1 VVRDGAASLTIINSR
16 MLTLV
21 PTPPKSLGDYAA
33 VVGADAIAR
42 LRERAAPFKGARVLN
57 INSTAFGGGVAELL
71 YTIVPL
77 MRDLG
82 IDAEWRLIQAPDE
95 FYVVTKAM
103 HNALQ
108 GAPVPWTSE
117 MQSLYQA
124 VSENNAE
131 AFDEESYD
139 FVIVHDSQPAAL
151 LPELVEDRG
160 SKSGKWT
167 WRCHIDLTAPYEP
180 VWEFVKPLVE
190 AYDAAIFTL
199 PEYVRPGL
207 EIPHVAIIPPSI
219 DPLAIKN
226 IPLDGGM
233 VDEVMRRY
241 MIDTTRPL
249 VVQVSRFDPWKD
261 PLGVIDAF
269 RIARKDIPGL
279 QLALIASMAHD
290 DPEGW
295 EYYTR
300 TEEHRDGDPDIFLL
314 SNLNEVGA
322 LGVNAFQRAADVV
335 VQKSLREGF
344 GLVVSEAMWKGKPVI
359 GSDVGG
365 IRLQIIDGETGYLVD
380 DVDGCAKRI
389 VDLLGDREE
398 AMEMG
403 RVARAFV
410 KERFLCTRDIDDH
423 LALFEA
429 LS

>member
-1 VVRDGAASLTIINSR
+1 

-33 VVGADAIAR
+33 VVGAEVVDR
-42 LRERAAPFKGARVLN
+42 LRERAKKFKGARILN

-71 YTIVPL
+71 YTLVPL

-82 IDAEWRLIQAPDE
+82 VDAEWRLMGAPDE
-95 FYVVTKAM
+95 FFVVTKAM

-108 GAPVPWTSE
+108 GGTVPWTAE
-117 MQSLYQA
+117 MQALYRA
-124 VSENNAE
+124 VSEDNAE
-131 AFDEESYD
+131 AFDETTYD
-139 FVIVHDSQPAAL
+139 FVIVHDSQPAAI
-151 LPELVEDRG
+151 LPELIEDRG
-160 SKSGKWT
+160 GRPGKWI
-167 WRCHIDLTAPYEP
+167 WRCHIDLTEPYEP
-180 VWEFVKPLVE
+180 VWDFVKPLVE
-190 AYDAAIFTL
+190 AYDASIFTL

-207 EIPHVAIIPPSI
+207 EIPNVAIIPPSI
-219 DPLAIKN
+219 DPLSIKN
-226 IPLDGGM
+226 IPMDGAM

-241 MIDTTRPL
+241 QIDTTRP
-249 VVQVSRFDPWKD
+249 VVCQVSRFDPWKD

-269 RIARKDIPGL
+269 RIAREQVPGI

-295 EYYTR
+295 EYYTK
-300 TEEHRDGDPDIFLL
+300 TEEYREGDPDIFLL
-314 SNLNEVGA
+314 SNLNDVGA

-359 GSDVGG
+359 GTDVGG
-365 IRLQIIDGETGYLVD
+365 IRLQIIDGETGFLVD

-389 VDLLGDREE
+389 VDLLSDKEE

-410 KERFLCTRDIDDH
+410 KERFLSTRDLEDH
-423 LALFEA
+423 FTLLES

>member
-1 VVRDGAASLTIINSR
+1 

-33 VVGADAIAR
+33 VVGAEVVDR
-42 LRERAAPFKGARVLN
+42 LRERAKEFKGARILN

-71 YTIVPL
+71 YTLVPL

-82 IDAEWRLIQAPDE
+82 VDAEWRLMGAPDE
-95 FYVVTKAM
+95 FFVVTKAM

-108 GAPVPWTSE
+108 GGAVPWTAE
-117 MQSLYQA
+117 MQALYRA
-124 VSENNAE
+124 VSEDNAE
-131 AFDEESYD
+131 AFDETTYD
-139 FVIVHDSQPAAL
+139 FVIVHDSQPAAI
-151 LPELVEDRG
+151 LPELIEDRG
-160 SKSGKWT
+160 KRPGKWI
-167 WRCHIDLTAPYEP
+167 WRCHIDLTEPYEP
-180 VWEFVKPLVE
+180 VWHFVKPLIE
-190 AYDAAIFTL
+190 TYDASIFTL

-207 EIPHVAIIPPSI
+207 EIPNVAIIPPSI
-219 DPLAIKN
+219 DPLSIKN
-226 IPLDGGM
+226 IPMDGGM

-241 MIDTTRPL
+241 MIDTTRP
-249 VVQVSRFDPWKD
+249 VVCQVSRFDPWKD

-269 RIARKDIPGL
+269 RIAREQIPGI

-295 EYYTR
+295 EYYTK
-300 TEEHRDGDPDIFLL
+300 TEEYRDGDPDIFLL
-314 SNLNEVGA
+314 SNLNDVGA

-359 GSDVGG
+359 GTDVGG
-365 IRLQIIDGETGYLVD
+365 IRLQIIDGETGFLVD

-389 VDLLGDREE
+389 VDLLSDREE

-410 KERFLCTRDIDDH
+410 KERFLSTRDLDDH
-423 LALFEA
+423 FALLES

>member
-1 VVRDGAASLTIINSR
+1 

-71 YTIVPL
+71 YTLVPL

-95 FYVVTKAM
+95 FFVVTKAM

-108 GAPVPWTSE
+108 GGPVPWTSE
-117 MQSLYQA
+117 MQSLYKA

-160 SKSGKWT
+160 GKSGKWT

-180 VWEFVKPLVE
+180 VWEFVKPIVE

-226 IPLDGGM
+226 IPMDGGM

-269 RIARKDIPGL
+269 RIARKDIPGM

-295 EYYTR
+295 DYYTR

-335 VQKSLREGF
+335 VQKSIREGF

-389 VDLLGDREE
+389 VDLLSDREE

-410 KERFLCTRDIDDH
+410 KERFLSTRDIDDH

>member
-1 VVRDGAASLTIINSR
+1 

-33 VVGADAIAR
+33 VVGAEVVDR
-42 LRERAAPFKGARVLN
+42 LRERAKEFKGARILN

-71 YTIVPL
+71 YTLVPL

-82 IDAEWRLIQAPDE
+82 VDAEWRLMGAPDE
-95 FYVVTKAM
+95 FFVVTKAM

-108 GAPVPWTSE
+108 GGAVPWTAE
-117 MQSLYQA
+117 MQALYRA
-124 VSENNAE
+124 VSEDNAE
-131 AFDEESYD
+131 AFDETTYD
-139 FVIVHDSQPAAL
+139 FVIVHDSQPAAI
-151 LPELVEDRG
+151 LPELIEDRG
-160 SKSGKWT
+160 KRPGKWI
-167 WRCHIDLTAPYEP
+167 WRCHIDLTEPYEP
-180 VWEFVKPLVE
+180 VWHFVKPLVE
-190 AYDAAIFTL
+190 TYDASIFTL

-207 EIPHVAIIPPSI
+207 EIPNVAIIPPSI
-219 DPLAIKN
+219 DPLSIKN
-226 IPLDGGM
+226 IPMDGGM

-241 MIDTTRPL
+241 MIDTTRP
-249 VVQVSRFDPWKD
+249 VVCQVSRFDPWKD

-269 RIARKDIPGL
+269 RIAREQIPGI

-295 EYYTR
+295 EYYTK
-300 TEEHRDGDPDIFLL
+300 TEEYRDGDPDIFLL
-314 SNLNEVGA
+314 SNLNDVGA

-359 GSDVGG
+359 GTDVGG
-365 IRLQIIDGETGYLVD
+365 IRLQIIDGETGFLVD

-389 VDLLGDREE
+389 VDLLSDREE

-410 KERFLCTRDIDDH
+410 KERFLSTRDLDDH
-423 LALFEA
+423 FALLES

>member
-1 VVRDGAASLTIINSR
+1 

-33 VVGADAIAR
+33 VVGADAVAR
-42 LRERAAPFKGARVLN
+42 LRERAERFKGARVLN

-71 YTIVPL
+71 YTLVPL

-95 FYVVTKAM
+95 FFVVTKAM

-108 GAPVPWTSE
+108 GGPVPWTAE
-117 MQSLYQA
+117 MQSLYMS
-124 VSENNAE
+124 VSEDNAE
-131 AFDEESYD
+131 AFDEQSYD

-160 SKSGKWT
+160 SKAGKWI
-167 WRCHIDLTAPYEP
+167 WRCHIDLTSPFEP
-180 VWEFVKPLVE
+180 VWEFVKPIVE
-190 AYDAAIFTL
+190 NYDAAIFTL
-199 PEYVRPGL
+199 PDFVQPGL
-207 EIPHVAIIPPSI
+207 DIAHVAIIPPSI

-226 IPLDGGM
+226 IPMDGGM

-269 RIARKDIPGL
+269 RIARKEVPGL

-295 EYYTR
+295 DYYTK
-300 TEEHRDGDPDIFLL
+300 TEEYRQDDGDIFLL
-314 SNLNEVGA
+314 SNLNDVGA
-322 LGVNAFQRAADVV
+322 LGVNAFQRAANVV
-335 VQKSLREGF
+335 VQKSIREGF

-389 VDLLGDREE
+389 VDVLSDHEE
-398 AMEMG
+398 AIEMG

-410 KERFLCTRDIDDH
+410 KERFLSTRDIDDH
-423 LALFEA
+423 LALFETLA
-429 LS
+429 